1 MINRNIQWN
10 IFLLFS
16 LKKDVRI
23 QKAISCIVNQLD
35 DAEDTYTLSV
45 LAFALKKAGH
55 TSVKGLLER
64 LDKKAVRK
72 SMNNE

>member
-1 MINRNIQWN
+1 M
-10 IFLLFS
+10 
-16 LKKDVRI
+16 
-23 QKAISCIVNQLD
+23 D

-72 SMNNE
+72 SMNNEWKYE